1 MGAAGFDA
9 WTGAV
14 RCDDRCGRLHAMR
27 RGGIGGETSARL
39 ALWALR
45 RGRTSEEAAL
55 YRILVL
61 SRNVA
66 VRPAA
71 RHNRVLAGVKK
82 RFWVESSSKS
92 LDTPAHHPEARLP
105 NYHLKPRLRRVSR
118 GDHVPSREEPR
129 QHRPSPLPPPVVQL
143 RLLGPYGLLVRLAL
157 AVPHLLGDSKQHAP
171 HRVQHR
177 AYHEIEQRRRH
188 VRQLRVHV
196 HLNRHQ
202 DLIAR

>member
-55 YRILVL
+55 YR
-61 SRNVA
+61 STTCTFYRNVA

-82 RFWVESSSKS
+82 RSWVESSSKS
-92 LDTPAHHPEARLP
+92 LADTQMGR
-105 NYHLKPRLRRVSR
+105 
-118 GDHVPSREEPR
+118 
-129 QHRPSPLPPPVVQL
+129 
-143 RLLGPYGLLVRLAL
+143 
-157 AVPHLLGDSKQHAP
+157 
-171 HRVQHR
+171 
-177 AYHEIEQRRRH
+177 IE
-188 VRQLRVHV
+188 VTE
-196 HLNRHQ
+196 
-202 DLIAR
+202 